1 MGFFNCCSLVGQSG
15 NGASVFGTDGVFEVG
30 GFGDSGSSGDFTG
43 GASCDFC
50 SV

>member
-1 MGFFNCCSLVGQSG
+1 MGVFNCCSLVGHSG
-15 NGASVFGTDGVFEVG
+15 NGASVFGTDGVSEVG

-43 GASCDFC
+43 GASCDSC